1 MAMKKVLFIVLV
13 IVFSLNIS
21 QKAQAQVFDKG
32 TTLLDAGVGI
42 PYYVHVG
49 IPPVYGNFEM
59 GVHKYFGIGVTGGFY
74 SWGYDD
80 YWYGTHYYD
89 YERNLMGA
97 GFGAFHFSELL
108 KQLDLDMGD
117 ILNSLD
123 FYYKMGFGMKLKM
136 YNTLEWN
143 PATKEYEEIAHTGIS
158 PIFMSDFGA
167 RFYFSDNLAVFMEVG
182 YDFYSWT
189 KFGITFKLK

>member
-1 MAMKKVLFIVLV
+1 MKKILFIVLA

-32 TTLLDAGVGI
+32 TTLLDVGVGV
-42 PYYVHVG
+42 PYYAHVG
-49 IPPVYGNFEM
+49 IPPVFGNFEI
-59 GVHKYFGIGVTGGFY
+59 GVHKYIGIGATGGFY
-74 SWGYDD
+74 SWGYNE
-80 YWYGTHYYD
+80 YWTNYHYY
-89 YERNLMGA
+89 ERTVMGG

-117 ILNSLD
+117 LLNSLD
-123 FYYKMGFGMKLKM
+123 LYYKMGFGLGLEM
-136 YNTLEWN
+136 YNDYIWN
-143 PATKEYEEIAHTGIS
+143 YDRSRYEEVTRTRID
-158 PIFMSDFGA
+158 PVFMSDFGA

-189 KFGITFKLK
+189 KFGITFKLR